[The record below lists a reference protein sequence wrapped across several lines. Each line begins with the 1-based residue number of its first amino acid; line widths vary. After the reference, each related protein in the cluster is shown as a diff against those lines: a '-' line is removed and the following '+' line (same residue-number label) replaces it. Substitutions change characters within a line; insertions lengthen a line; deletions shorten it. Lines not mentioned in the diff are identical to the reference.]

1 MTWLWI
7 LLGVIV
13 VLVVALFG
21 AAWYF
26 FKLSIVRAEKERPEE
41 DYYEGD
47 DSIWKPFRES
57 MTKAQQWL
65 REHTEEHVS
74 ITSFDGLKLS
84 ALYVPAD
91 VEKPKGT
98 CVVFHGYRS
107 LATVDFAP
115 EVEFLHGLGYR
126 LIVPYQRSHGESEG
140 KYITYGVKERFDC
153 RDWARYTAKRWEGE
167 DIFLMGISMGSATV
181 LMSAGTDLPGE
192 VRGIVG
198 DCGFTSPWD
207 IMAHVSKRDYKLPSF
222 PLLNAVDLLARIKAG
237 YSLKGAD
244 TREILAKTNI
254 PVLFIHGGAD
264 DFVPLSMTEEN
275 YRAYG
280 TVSGSKEK
288 SLYIVP
294 GAGHAQS
301 FAADP
306 EGCEEKIAAFFEK
319 YGRPA

>member
-1 MTWLWI
+1 MWIWI
-7 LLGVIV
+7 LLAV
-13 VLVVALFG
+13 VLLLVVALFG

-26 FKLSIVRAEKERPEE
+26 FRFSILRAPKERTEE

-74 ITSFDGLKLS
+74 ITSYDGLKFS

-91 VEKPKGT
+91 TEKPKGT
-98 CVVFHGYRS
+98 LIVFHGYRS

-126 LIVPYQRSHGESEG
+126 LLVPYQRSHGESEG

-153 RDWARYTAKRWEGE
+153 RDWARYAEKRFGSG

-181 LMSAGTDLPGE
+181 MMSSDLDLPGN
-192 VRGIVG
+192 VRGIVA

-207 IMAHVSKRDYKLPSF
+207 IMKHVSKRDYNLPSF
-222 PLLNAVDLLARIKAG
+222 PLLNALDLLARLRAG
-237 YSLKGAD
+237 FSLKGAD
-244 TREILAKTNI
+244 ARKSLAKTKL
-254 PVLFIHGGAD
+254 PVLFIHGAED
-264 DFVPLSMTEEN
+264 DFVPLSMTREN
-275 YRAYG
+275 FSACAG
-280 TVSGSKEK
+280 EKE
-288 SLYIVP
+288 LYIVK

-301 FAADP
+301 FAADTA
-306 EGCEEKIAAFFEK
+306 GCEEKIEGFLKKHGQSF
-319 YGRPA
+319 